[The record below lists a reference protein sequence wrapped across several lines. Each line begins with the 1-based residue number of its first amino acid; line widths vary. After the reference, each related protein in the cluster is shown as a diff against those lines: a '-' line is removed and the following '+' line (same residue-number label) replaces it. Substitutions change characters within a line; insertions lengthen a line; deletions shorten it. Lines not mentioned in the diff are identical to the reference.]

1 MVNRFGKDELAA
13 WVDMPLPKS
22 AGCLELSERKIIAD
36 EDVRRLMLGKS
47 GASSVTDFQSLS
59 REWKKEVVSGVMK
72 ELGAGPRQMSRVS
85 GLPYSLIYKLNK

>member
-59 REWKKEVVSGVMK
+59 REWKKEVVSGVCHVMQGK
-72 ELGAGPRQMSRVS
+72 ESKACPSDS
-85 GLPYSLIYKLNK
+85 YSLIYKLNK